1 VAARPA
7 DYAWGTI
14 VVGAIIYELCADDLL
29 SDGTRRY
36 CTRYPILTRI
46 VIAAIAGHLACA
58 LPSSIDVFSAKNI
71 VHRTL
76 TAHYPRTRKGT
87 P

>member
-1 VAARPA
+1 MAPA
-7 DYAWGTI
+7 DYAWTTLVAGVI
-14 VVGAIIYELCADDLL
+14 AYELCADDLL

-36 CTRYPILTRI
+36 CTRYPILTRL
-46 VIAAIAGHLACA
+46 VIAAVAGHLACA
-58 LPSSIDVFSAKNI
+58 IPSSIDVFSAKNI

-76 TAHYPRTRKGT
+76 IAPYARTRKGT